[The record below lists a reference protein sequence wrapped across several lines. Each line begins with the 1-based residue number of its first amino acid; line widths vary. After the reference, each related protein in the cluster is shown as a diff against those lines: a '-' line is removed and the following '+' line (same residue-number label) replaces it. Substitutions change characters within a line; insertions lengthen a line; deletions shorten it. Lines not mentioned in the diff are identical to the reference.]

1 MYTVKAT
8 NRFKKDLKTVIK
20 RGYNTGI
27 MDTVIS
33 NLANGNELDAKY
45 CDHNLHGEWE
55 GCRECH
61 VLPDWLLIYKIDGRN
76 LILYGWHG
84 VGGER
89 EETGGRRKRNRSIFL
104 NFYAN

>member
-20 RGYNTGI
+20 RGYTTKI

-33 NLANGNELDAKY
+33 SLANGKELAEKY

-61 VLPDWLLIYKIDGRN
+61 VLPDWLLIYKIDGKD
-76 LILYGWHG
+76 LILYLM
-84 VGGER
+84 R
-89 EETGGRRKRNRSIFL
+89 TGSHSDLF
-104 NFYAN
+104 